1 MTTFQRIPII
11 CAMCGERVEVTQLTS
26 CSSWGS
32 TMDGHRFFLGIDPL
46 PYAIQRCPA
55 CGYSS
60 PCLSSIEG
68 VDTSVVTRE
77 WLSDIPLVT
86 DRAIGYQTHAAI
98 CMASGMPDAAGI
110 SYLRAAWL
118 CDDPDGEM
126 TLRRKAAEAL
136 EYSDDPELLLICAD
150 VYRILGEFDRARE
163 QLDVLASD
171 PTGYNLAGLAAYE
184 RRLIDSR
191 TTDRNVRAMA
201 DEVEIRPM
209 HHLKA
214 MPGVF
219 SKIKS
224 GTKIYEARLRD
235 GKGRKMRVGD
245 RIEFTDKHTS
255 EKLYV
260 EITDMRTYSSFGE
273 LYADIDPSD
282 LGYLPGETADPKD
295 MNRVYSRKDREE
307 MGVMAIGFR
316 VLPPRKRRSD

>member
-1 MTTFQRIPII
+1 MTTFHRIPVR

-60 PCLSSIEG
+60 PCLTSIDG

-126 TLRRKAAEAL
+126 ALRRKAAEAL

-163 QLDVLASD
+163 QLDILASD
-171 PTGYNLAGLAAYE
+171 PTGHGLAGLATYE
-184 RRLIDSR
+184 RRLVDAG
-191 TTDRNVRAMA
+191 TTDSNVIAVA
-201 DEVEIRPM
+201 DEVETHTL
-209 HHLKA
+209 HHLKV
-214 MPGVF
+214 MPNTF
-219 SKIKS
+219 SRMSS
-224 GTKIYEARLRD
+224 GTKRYEVRLRD
-235 GKGRKMRVGD
+235 GKGRKMKVGD
-245 RIEFTDKHTS
+245 RIEFTDRHTS
-255 EKLYV
+255 EKMYV
-260 EITDMRTYSSFGE
+260 EITEIRTYNSFEE
-273 LYADIDPSD
+273 LYEDLDPLD
-282 LGYLPGETADPKD
+282 LGYLPGEKADPRD
-295 MNRVYSRKDREE
+295 MNRYYSRKDRDE
-307 MGVMAIGFR
+307 MDAMAIGFR